1 MMYTLSFVASVPP
14 IKKLSGLMSLCI
26 ILSSWT
32 FSMRLIYFCCVE
44 VVKSCYHLNAYQED
58 GLKVKLAF
66 AGLEQIFE
74 ARAEHVHHHYVIVLL
89 FVLGVRANIV
99 ESGHAS

>member
-1 MMYTLSFVASVPP
+1 
-14 IKKLSGLMSLCI
+14 
-26 ILSSWT
+26 
-32 FSMRLIYFCCVE
+32 MRLIYFCFVE
-44 VVKSCYHLNAYQED
+44 VVKSCYHLNADQED
-58 GLKVKLAF
+58 SLEVKLAF

-99 ESGHAS
+99 ESGDAS